1 MPLIAVTV
9 APACEPSPERQRV
22 MISTKRPML
31 TGFLADEQRLG
42 AMNELGD
49 AGAPVSLAEAGEAGV
64 GLDANEDPGKVAV
77 DDGGADVGDLHAR
90 ALVLGQAV
98 RVSWVSESKR
108 WSFSWSNAI
117 QTGSSGRI
125 GICGSRLTT
134 MTAEPR

>member
-1 MPLIAVTV
+1 MPPDRGDGGAGLRAFAREAARHDLDQTADVDRI
-9 APACEPSPERQRV
+9 
-22 MISTKRPML
+22 
-31 TGFLADEQRLG
+31 LADEQRLG

-49 AGAPVSLAEAGEAGV
+49 AGAPVGLAEAGEAGV

-90 ALVLGQAV
+90 ALVLGQAA
-98 RVSWVSESKR
+98 RASWVSESKR